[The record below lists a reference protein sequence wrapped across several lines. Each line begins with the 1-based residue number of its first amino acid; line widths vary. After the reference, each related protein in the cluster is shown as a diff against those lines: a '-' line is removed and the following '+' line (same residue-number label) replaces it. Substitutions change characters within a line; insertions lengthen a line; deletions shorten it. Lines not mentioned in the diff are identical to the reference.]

1 MAGAKKAGVGI
12 SNSDIVNLDDTSAAI
27 GAGSTV
33 LSSAADAGI
42 KVAAESKQDIA
53 NVSVS
58 AGAGTESTGV
68 GGVLGV
74 IVSLNKAEALIGD
87 GARVQS
93 KGDVAVTA
101 TNDTNAVMV
110 SGGIGGGKEVGVGAA
125 VAANII
131 ANKTLASIDDNAV
144 VDATKNLT
152 VAADADESAVS
163 VTVAGAG
170 GGKVGVAGAIS
181 LNVILSD
188 TEASVGQGAKLNAD
202 AAWAHITGTSD
213 QTVAITAHDDTV
225 IVGVGGGVAG
235 AGKVGVGAALDT
247 AVMVIRDLQKNCPED
262 KHVQQLNLPGCI
274 DFLLQNKWFGDKSG
288 KGFYEKTNRKDD
300 KGKPVILGLDL
311 SSQQHVPEVKSDLE
325 SLKLSRQIE
334 DLSKRLRALIQCN
347 DAGGEF
353 IRQTLGFLLA
363 YTADRIPEI
372 TENLYAV
379 DDAMKN
385 GYAWELGPFEYW
397 DAIGLEMG
405 LELIRASGETPS
417 NWVVQMQSNGVKSFY
432 QHSDG
437 MLTCYNPVSGKY
449 DPVPDVEK
457 KITINLLAGE
467 KLVYSN
473 PELKLWD
480 IGEGVLCA
488 EFCSKYNAIGEG
500 ILNGLNES
508 VRIAEEQQWQG
519 LVIGNNAPNFTV
531 GANLM
536 LIGMLAFQQEYDQLD
551 MAVRLFQ
558 NTSMRLRYSSI
569 PVIAVTQ
576 GYVFGGGT
584 EFLMHCDGAVCA
596 AESYIGLVEVGVGL
610 IPGGGGTKEFA
621 MRFADEIREGEVM
634 IPQLIQKF
642 RTIATA
648 SVATSAFEAYDLG
661 YLSAQRDVV
670 SLDLKAAIYHGKQKV
685 IQLAPH
691 YIRPLQR
698 TEVMVLGRSGLG
710 TLQAAA
716 HTMYRGGY
724 ASEHDVKIA
733 NKIAYV
739 LCGGDLSAPQMV
751 SEQYLLD
758 LEREAFL
765 SLCTEP
771 KTMERIQFML
781 ENNKPLRN

>member
-1 MAGAKKAGVGI
+1 
-12 SNSDIVNLDDTSAAI
+12 
-27 GAGSTV
+27 
-33 LSSAADAGI
+33 
-42 KVAAESKQDIA
+42 
-53 NVSVS
+53 
-58 AGAGTESTGV
+58 
-68 GGVLGV
+68 
-74 IVSLNKAEALIGD
+74 
-87 GARVQS
+87 
-93 KGDVAVTA
+93 
-101 TNDTNAVMV
+101 
-110 SGGIGGGKEVGVGAA
+110 
-125 VAANII
+125 
-131 ANKTLASIDDNAV
+131 
-144 VDATKNLT
+144 
-152 VAADADESAVS
+152 
-163 VTVAGAG
+163 
-170 GGKVGVAGAIS
+170 
-181 LNVILSD
+181 
-188 TEASVGQGAKLNAD
+188 
-202 AAWAHITGTSD
+202 
-213 QTVAITAHDDTV
+213 
-225 IVGVGGGVAG
+225 
-235 AGKVGVGAALDT
+235 
-247 AVMVIRDLQKNCPED
+247 
-262 KHVQQLNLPGCI
+262 
-274 DFLLQNKWFGDKSG
+274 
-288 KGFYEKTNRKDD
+288 
-300 KGKPVILGLDL
+300 
-311 SSQQHVPEVKSDLE
+311 
-325 SLKLSRQIE
+325 
-334 DLSKRLRALIQCN
+334 
-347 DAGGEF
+347 
-353 IRQTLGFLLA
+353 
-363 YTADRIPEI
+363 
-372 TENLYAV
+372 
-379 DDAMKN
+379 
-385 GYAWELGPFEYW
+385 
-397 DAIGLEMG
+397 
-405 LELIRASGETPS
+405 
-417 NWVVQMQSNGVKSFY
+417 
-432 QHSDG
+432 
-437 MLTCYNPVSGKY
+437 
-449 DPVPDVEK
+449 
-457 KITINLLAGE
+457 
-467 KLVYSN
+467 
-473 PELKLWD
+473 
-480 IGEGVLCA
+480 
-488 EFCSKYNAIGEG
+488 
-500 ILNGLNES
+500 
-508 VRIAEEQQWQG
+508 
-519 LVIGNNAPNFTV
+519 
-531 GANLM
+531 
-536 LIGMLAFQQEYDQLD
+536 LD